1 MRPYL
6 RDGLACLALV
16 AWGTGCSIFDDPSP
30 HDISVRL
37 TGDAA
42 VEIILSKRF
51 VAGVDEA
58 GNTQVQVFGA
68 DTLYRTLPVD
78 TVINVEV
85 DRRLFVQ
92 VTPQGVDKATLGARV
107 DVDARNVVS
116 DSGDVFASDPWRYV
130 YLFNQQVTR
139 IVDVVF

>member
-1 MRPYL
+1 MRTPG
-6 RDGLACLALV
+6 RPVHAGLLLALAV
-16 AWGTGCSIFDDPSP
+16 AGCKLFDDPSP
-30 HDISVRL
+30 QDISVRL
-37 TGDAA
+37 TGDAV

-58 GNTQVQVFGA
+58 GTTQVQVFVA

-78 TVINVEV
+78 TVIDVEV

-92 VTPQGVDKATLGARV
+92 VTPQGVDRASVGTRV
-107 DVDARNVVS
+107 DVDDRTVVN
-116 DSGDVFASDPWRYV
+116 DAGDIFTSNPWRYV

-139 IVDVVF
+139 IVNVVF